1 MSKMIA
7 DDPILRKRLDDAAQR
22 ARDQELKIIILEKEI
37 EQLKA
42 CNMAKSTEDPSP
54 NEKEI
59 WEDRMKDKDLYSKPS
74 APSKAGQRDDIGQRP
89 KESKNQAADTKHDS
103 KQSHSTGGEG
113 RSSDRTIPQLARRT
127 K

>member
-42 CNMAKSTEDPSP
+42 GSATKSNSTADEKGGEEEKPKECESSGKLAPPKAGFREEMAQRS
-54 NEKEI
+54 KEPKNLPA
-59 WEDRMKDKDLYSKPS
+59 D
-74 APSKAGQRDDIGQRP
+74 SKA
-89 KESKNQAADTKHDS
+89 
-103 KQSHSTGGEG
+103 SHSTGGEG
-113 RSSDRTIPQLARRT
+113 RSSDKSSHSVPQSNRRS

>member
-22 ARDQELKIIILEKEI
+22 GRDQELKIIILEKEI

-42 CNMAKSTEDPSP
+42 GSGSKVNRTADERGGEEEKAKECEPAGKLAPPKAGVREEMAQRSKDPKNVP
-54 NEKEI
+54 A
-59 WEDRMKDKDLYSKPS
+59 D
-74 APSKAGQRDDIGQRP
+74 SKAI
-89 KESKNQAADTKHDS
+89 
-103 KQSHSTGGEG
+103 HSTGGEG
-113 RSSDRTIPQLARRT
+113 RSSDKSSHSVPQSNRRT

>member
-1 MSKMIA
+1 MSKMIT

-42 CNMAKSTEDPSP
+42 GSTRKSSDDSIPS
-54 NEKEI
+54 EKEC
-59 WEDRMKDKDLYSKPS
+59 RQDKPKESESSGKA
-74 APSKAGQRDDIGQRP
+74 APPKAGFRDDVAQKS
-89 KESKNQAADTKHDS
+89 KESKNQAADS
-103 KQSHSTGGEG
+103 KQSHATGGEG
-113 RSSDRTIPQLARRT
+113 RSSDKSGYSIPQSTRRT